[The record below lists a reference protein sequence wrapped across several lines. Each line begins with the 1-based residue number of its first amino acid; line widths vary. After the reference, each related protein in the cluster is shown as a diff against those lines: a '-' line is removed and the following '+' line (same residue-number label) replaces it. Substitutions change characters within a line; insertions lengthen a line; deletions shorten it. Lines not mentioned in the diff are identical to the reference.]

1 MRKIS
6 DCNRKSSQLVIF
18 INKYVEKKF
27 KLQRFIFLLTDR
39 SYLSTSIAL
48 ILQTIKVNTNVWSQI
63 EGGLKASLIFY
74 FWKGCCIKRSFIRSH
89 IITPH
94 QWNEDHS
101 NFPIWHCQEVALC
114 FLRLAVEAPESERW
128 WSKSHDKIWKYHIT
142 HRFFSS
148 FLLRIFNFCT
158 KETNQFGEEVNE
170 GTFIYKKALA
180 HTHGIVQPLF
190 GTQQICLAVK
200 KWRTKSRGWCTQ
212 KIHSKSMKRKRVRG

>member
-142 HRFFSS
+142 HNF
-148 FLLRIFNFCT
+148 FLLFCCAFSIFARKRRINS
-158 KETNQFGEEVNE
+158 
-170 GTFIYKKALA
+170 
-180 HTHGIVQPLF
+180 
-190 GTQQICLAVK
+190 VK
-200 KWRTKSRGWCTQ
+200 
-212 KIHSKSMKRKRVRG
+212 KSMKAHSFTKRLLHTHTESYSHCLALNKFV